1 MVKTGK
7 GEKERRAEKE
17 SAQGREAEASQRLGQ
32 GAALGAKR
40 LLSPD
45 LVGAPGPA
53 LSPLAPQTDRGS
65 PGSGPGRSKGTR
77 GGGGQSFLSLFF
89 FFLSIRPI
97 QWS

>member
-1 MVKTGK
+1 MVKRGK

-17 SAQGREAEASQRLGQ
+17 SAQGREAEAGQRLGQ

-53 LSPLAPQTDRGS
+53 LSPPAPQKDRGS
-65 PGSGPGRSKGTR
+65 PGLGPGRSKGMR
-77 GGGGQSFLSLFF
+77 GGGGPSFLSPFF